1 MDLDLEK
8 ESHPHLSQ
16 NLFQEEKE
24 DGPGGSEV
32 IIETPDDLRIRSK
45 IEEFMLD
52 WTRVVMQ

>member
-32 IIETPDDLRIRSK
+32 IIETPPDLRIHPILGYDQR
-45 IEEFMLD
+45 
-52 WTRVVMQ
+52 